1 MKIDWH
7 FGYVQ
12 YGHLKG
18 GVTIMAGKSKKS
30 SKTKRVQGFNIL
42 EDECIWMKAG
52 VINFRLCDNA
62 FDCTNCPFDTAM
74 TRAIEKT
81 GPLARERVQE
91 SWRDRMRLRYGD
103 ERECRHMLSRRVH
116 YKICT
121 NDFRCDAC
129 EFDQSLDEAELH
141 EHLGRP
147 AIHRVLGYQVPDNY
161 YYHRGHGWARVEYG
175 GRVRLGLDDFSLK
188 LVGPVDEYRLPTLGQ
203 KVEQS
208 DIGFRLAREINEA
221 EVLSPITGTIVAVN
235 HKVLRKPQLSNQRP
249 YTEGWLVVVEPKRL
263 KGNLKNLL
271 FAKKEVDGWI
281 EHEVHRLHDMVMA
294 EHGPMAAT
302 GGEPVDD
309 IFGNVPEIGWKR
321 LVNEFLLT

>member
-1 MKIDWH
+1 
-7 FGYVQ
+7 
-12 YGHLKG
+12 
-18 GVTIMAGKSKKS
+18 
-30 SKTKRVQGFNIL
+30 
-42 EDECIWMKAG
+42 
-52 VINFRLCDNA
+52 
-62 FDCTNCPFDTAM
+62 
-74 TRAIEKT
+74 
-81 GPLARERVQE
+81 
-91 SWRDRMRLRYGD
+91 
-103 ERECRHMLSRRVH
+103 MLSGRVH

-121 NDFRCDAC
+121 NDFRCDVC

-208 DIGFRLAREINEA
+208 EIGFRLAREINEA
-221 EVLSPITGTIVAVN
+221 EVLSPIGGTVVAVN
-235 HKVLRKPQLSNQRP
+235 HKVLREPKLSNRRP

-271 FAKKEVDGWI
+271 FAKKEVDGWM
-281 EHEVHRLHDMVMA
+281 EHEVHRLHDLVMA
-294 EHGPMAAT
+294 EHGPLAAT

-309 IFGNVPEIGWKR
+309 IFGNVPEIGWKK

>member
-1 MKIDWH
+1 
-7 FGYVQ
+7 
-12 YGHLKG
+12 
-18 GVTIMAGKSKKS
+18 MAGKSKK
-30 SKTKRVQGFNIL
+30 TKKAKKVQGFNIL

-74 TRAIEKT
+74 TRALEKT
-81 GPLARERVQE
+81 GPLVKQKDQE

-103 ERECRHMLSRRVH
+103 ERECRHMLSGRVQ

-121 NDFRCDAC
+121 NDFRCDVC

-141 EHLGRP
+141 EHLGKP

-188 LVGPVDEYRLPTLGQ
+188 LVGPVDEYRLPSLGK
-203 KVEQS
+203 KVGQS
-208 DIGFRLAREINEA
+208 DIGLSLARESNEA
-221 EVLSPITGTIVAVN
+221 EVLSPVTGTVVAVN
-235 HKVLRKPQLSNQRP
+235 KRP
-249 YTEGWLVVVEPKRL
+249 YTEGWLIVVEPERL

-271 FAKKEVDGWI
+271 FAKKEVDGWM
-281 EHEVHRLHDMVMA
+281 EHEVQKLHNLVMA
-294 EHGPMAAT
+294 EHGPLAAT
-302 GGEPVDD
+302 GGEPIDD
-309 IFGNVPEIGWKR
+309 IYGNAPEIGWKK
-321 LVNEFLLT
+321 LVHEFLLT

>member
-1 MKIDWH
+1 
-7 FGYVQ
+7 
-12 YGHLKG
+12 
-18 GVTIMAGKSKKS
+18 MAGKSKS
-30 SKTKRVQGFNIL
+30 SIKTKRVQGFNIL

-62 FDCTNCPFDTAM
+62 FDCSTCPFDTAM
-74 TRAIEKT
+74 TKALRRKV
-81 GPLARERVQE
+81 PLAEQKEQE
-91 SWRDRMRLRYGD
+91 SWRERMRLRYGD
-103 ERECRHMLSRRVH
+103 ERECRHMLSGRVH

-175 GRVRLGLDDFSLK
+175 GRVRLGLDDFSVK

-208 DIGFRLAREINEA
+208 DIGFRLARESNEA
-221 EVLSPITGTIVAVN
+221 EVLSPITGTVVAVN
-235 HKVLRKPQLSNQRP
+235 HKVLRKPKLSNQKP
-249 YTEGWLVVVEPKRL
+249 YTEGWLVVVEPRRL
-263 KGNLKNLL
+263 KGNLKNL
-271 FAKKEVDGWI
+271 FFGKEADGWM
-281 EHEVHRLHDMVMA
+281 EREVHRLHEMVMA

-302 GGEPVDD
+302 GGAPIDD
-309 IFGNVPEIGWKR
+309 VFGNVPEIGWDR
-321 LVNEFLLT
+321 LTREFLLSGI